1 MAILPVKN
9 SPENDF
15 SVPRYLLDAPVVLA
29 QSKDGAS
36 GGPGTM
42 LHIWLVLRAHNDP
55 WDGYFSFVDVGR
67 GSSEKMGKLAKVTQ
81 QLCRETG
88 IPAWLLGLKTSF
100 QVTEQHSR
108 KYLQE
113 VVLQRPWLFG
123 RGSGD

>member
-1 MAILPVKN
+1 MAVLPDKN
-9 SPENDF
+9 STENDF

-29 QSKDGAS
+29 QSKDRDS

-42 LHIWLVLRAHNDP
+42 LHIWLVLRVHSDP

-67 GSSEKMGKLAKVTQ
+67 ESSEKMGKLPKATQ
-81 QLCRETG
+81 RLCRETG
-88 IPAWLLGLKTSF
+88 IPVWLLGLKTSF

-113 VVLQRPWLFG
+113 VVLQRHWLFG